1 MKITYKDPYYGEQEF
16 EIDDSFDKEALSEVI
31 DYLNENTRLTNNTER
46 RERYHVAYHIEGLE
60 YEGEEYADPDTP
72 QSLLEEME
80 LYERL
85 TQALDCLT
93 EVQHRR
99 LLMLSDGMNIKQ
111 IANEEDANYSS
122 VRESILSAKEKVK
135 KYLQNTTHLQAHIL
149 F

>member
-1 MKITYKDPYYGEQEF
+1 MKVAYKDPYAGVQKF
-16 EIDDSFDKEALSEVI
+16 EIDDSFDNEGLTEVI
-31 DYLNENTRLTNNTER
+31 NYLEENTRLINNAER
-46 RERYHVAYHIEGLE
+46 RERYHMAYHLEGLE

-93 EVQHRR
+93 EVQRRR

-111 IANEEDANYSS
+111 IAIEEDANYSS

-135 KYLQNTTHLQAHIL
+135 KYLQNTPHK
-149 F
+149 